1 MADGPGRSGTRAGPW
16 DGAEMTR
23 DHQELDLGP
32 LAGVTDRGLRH
43 HRNEDAMELAVA
55 QTEHGPVLLAVV
67 CDGVSTSSR
76 PDEASLAAAQAAA
89 RVLRAAAQAGTELT
103 AASAEAVRAAGDAV
117 ASLAELPGSG
127 PSATYISAAV
137 TSTETTLC
145 WLGDSRAYW
154 LADPPDRAARRLTT
168 DDSLA
173 QEMVTAGLL
182 EEDEALDSP
191 HAHVV
196 TRWVGAEPGDAAP
209 HVATFRPPGP
219 GVLLLCS
226 DGLWNYQPD
235 AARLAELALP
245 TAQTDPLS
253 AAKTLVKF
261 ALEQG
266 GRDNITVVLAPY
278 PAERPAPPD

>member
-1 MADGPGRSGTRAGPW
+1 
-16 DGAEMTR
+16 MTR
-23 DHQELDLGP
+23 DHQEVDLGL

-55 QTEHGPVLLAVV
+55 RPGPGPVLLAVV
-67 CDGVSTSSR
+67 CDGVSSSNR
-76 PDEASLAAAQAAA
+76 PDEASLAAAQAAV
-89 RVLRAAAQAGTELT
+89 RVLT
-103 AASAEAVRAAGDAV
+103 AAAEASTDLAAASAKAVRAAGEAV
-117 ASLAELPGSG
+117 ASLAEFPGG
-127 PSATYISAAV
+127 VPSATYVSAAV
-137 TSTETTLC
+137 TSTEVTLC

-154 LADPPDRAARRLTT
+154 LADPPGSAAQRLTT

-182 EEDEALDSP
+182 EEAEALDSP

-196 TRWVGAEPGDAAP
+196 TRWVGADPGDAAP
-209 HVATFRPPGP
+209 HVATFQPPGP

-235 AARLAELALP
+235 AARLAGMALP
-245 TAQTDPLS
+245 TAQTDPLG
-253 AAKTLVKF
+253 AAKTLVRF

-266 GRDNITVVLAPY
+266 GRDNITVVLIPVSAKRPVP
-278 PAERPAPPD
+278 PADPAP